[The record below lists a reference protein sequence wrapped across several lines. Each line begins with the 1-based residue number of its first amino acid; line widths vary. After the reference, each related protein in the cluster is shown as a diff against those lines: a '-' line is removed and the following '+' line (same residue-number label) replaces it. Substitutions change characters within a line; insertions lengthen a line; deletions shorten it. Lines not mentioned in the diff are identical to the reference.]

1 MELSAKNSKKFIK
14 NIKNSELLA
23 VNIGYGVITK
33 YRKALLVYS
42 M

>member
-14 NIKNSELLA
+14 NIKISELLA

-33 YRKALLVYS
+33 YRKVLLVYS